1 LSADNSTILPGASP
15 LDPGT
20 LGAAL
25 LAFQRSKGMKVTK
38 EKVIGRIPRLRRRT
52 IRLTDYE
59 ELRLKEQAAVAGLS
73 VSAYM
78 RRLFS
83 NSGPILARTDLRM
96 IRELLRLG
104 GLLKSNFV
112 TLRQAGASPDLLEY
126 MEELLRKTGKAIDRI
141 ADGGDDR

>member
-1 LSADNSTILPGASP
+1 MKDTKA
-15 LDPGT
+15 
-20 LGAAL
+20 
-25 LAFQRSKGMKVTK
+25 KVT
-38 EKVIGRIPRLRRRT
+38 GRIPRLRRRT

-83 NSGPILARTDLRM
+83 GSGPILARTDLRM

-112 TLRQAGASPDLLEY
+112 TLRQAGADPDLVEY
-126 MEELLRKTGKAIDRI
+126 LEELLRKTGKAIDRI

>member
-1 LSADNSTILPGASP
+1 
-15 LDPGT
+15 
-20 LGAAL
+20 
-25 LAFQRSKGMKVTK
+25 MKVTK
-38 EKVIGRIPRLRRRT
+38 AKVTGCIPRIRRRT
-52 IRLTDYE
+52 IRLSDYE

-104 GLLKSNFV
+104 GLLKNNFG
-112 TLRQAGASPDLLEY
+112 TLRQAGTGPELLEY